1 VLTPVD
7 YRGGGGRGPFRVH
20 ATDGAGNYVTLAY
33 FNNPG
38 WARKQLPLS
47 EPKLVS
53 GRLDRYGQELQMV
66 HPDHV
71 LPPGEGASLPDQEP
85 VYRLSEG
92 LTNNRLGQLA
102 AQALG
107 RAPELAEWIEPGLL
121 ARRGWQGWRSSLHQ
135 AHRDRFADA
144 ARERLAYDEVFANQL
159 ALSLVRA
166 SNRKRRGT
174 PLQETGAFAT
184 SSSCPT
190 RPPAPRAAR
199 FRESKATCA
208 GDADAAP
215 APGRCRLRQDA
226 GGADGAADRGRGRRA
241 GALLAPT
248 EILARQH
255 FDTLSRQ
262 LTGIGVNVAILTG
275 REKGRA
281 AMPP

>member
-1 VLTPVD
+1 
-7 YRGGGGRGPFRVH
+7 
-20 ATDGAGNYVTLAY
+20 VTLAY

-174 PLQETGAFAT
+174 KLQGDGRLRDKLQLPYTPTGAQSRAI
-184 SSSCPT
+184 
-190 RPPAPRAAR
+190 PR
-199 FRESKATCA
+199 SKAILRR
-208 GDADAAP
+208 
-215 APGRCRLRQDA
+215 RCRCCA
-226 GGADGAADRGRGRRA
+226 CSRA
-241 GALLAPT
+241 MSVP
-248 EILARQH
+248 ARPWWRS
-255 FDTLSRQ
+255 T
-262 LTGIGVNVAILTG
+262 
-275 REKGRA
+275 
-281 AMPP
+281 PC